1 MSIGDQIFIFGEY
14 FRLYFIENNGMALG
28 MELGGDYGK
37 LALSLFR
44 VLAVGA
50 IGWYLYKLTV
60 NGSGRL
66 LIWSISLIFAG
77 AIGNIVDSL
86 FYGIIFSESFYGQTA
101 VLLPE
106 SGGYA
111 GLFHGKVVDM
121 FYVELINLGPE
132 DIPTWVPDIFIGDD
146 NHIVFFRP
154 IFNLADASISVGV
167 GLILLFQKR
176 IFKQVS

>member
-37 LALSLFR
+37 FALSLFR
-44 VLAVGA
+44 VAAVGA
-50 IGWYLYKLTV
+50 IGWYLYKLTID
-60 NGSGRL
+60 GSRPL

-86 FYGIIFSESFYGQTA
+86 FYGVIFSESYYGQTA
-101 VLLPE
+101 ILLPE
-106 SGGYA
+106 AGGYS
-111 GLFHGKVVDM
+111 GFFHGKVVDM
-121 FYVELINLGPE
+121 LYVELINLGPE
-132 DIPTWVPDIFIGDD
+132 EIPSWIPDFFIGSD

-167 GLILLFQKR
+167 GIILIFQKK
-176 IFKQVS
+176 IFKPLS